1 MARKNLM
8 EILKDAKI
16 DLKEEYDRLYILFY
30 CTPDSYRMRLFEYCE
45 NHFWDMPF
53 RGTCLNIN
61 DFEETHDICFEEE
74 PDDFDLDYLVS
85 FCEYTYNLA
94 YRLATYNQ
102 LKRMYI
108 QQIKK
113 VLALINHEFILD
125 KKEHVYI
132 LVQKSETVIAVAEIV
147 ESKIAF
153 SVLQYNHHS
162 LKGDLIKKHA
172 ILKHLADDIE
182 LQRKKL
188 KSINGTL
195 ESQLFQMFHN
205 FIRHTTEGNE
215 YVESLSATELEKC
228 YDDIYQMWL
237 LAKLELDNV
246 ERKRRISKILGDINS
261 KKTNKL

>member
-45 NHFWDMPF
+45 KHFWDMPF

-74 PDDFDLDYLVS
+74 PDNFDLDYLVS

-113 VLALINHEFILD
+113 VLALITLEAI
-125 KKEHVYI
+125 
-132 LVQKSETVIAVAEIV
+132 QK
-147 ESKIAF
+147 
-153 SVLQYNHHS
+153 LQIEWF
-162 LKGDLIKKHA
+162 KGDLERILDRLA
-172 ILKHLADDIE
+172 I
-182 LQRKKL
+182 
-188 KSINGTL
+188 
-195 ESQLFQMFHN
+195 
-205 FIRHTTEGNE
+205 
-215 YVESLSATELEKC
+215 
-228 YDDIYQMWL
+228 
-237 LAKLELDNV
+237 
-246 ERKRRISKILGDINS
+246 
-261 KKTNKL
+261 